1 MAAAEKQARPLR
13 GAKKILLASELYI
26 NSCRGL
32 CGDIRFIEG
41 RKDTAP
47 ADGRGKRGTGIMSSA
62 SSAPARKENQG
73 LSLIPI

>member
-32 CGDIRFIEG
+32 CGDIRFIE

-73 LSLIPI
+73 LSLISI